1 MATLNALTPEAYT
14 RLEALAQR
22 LAGGISR
29 LLTNTRRRGQ
39 VSTVGSLFW
48 LHWTPETLT
57 DYRSTRLKDTEMPQR
72 VFMGLLNEGILMTQ
86 RGLGACS
93 LAMSDE
99 DVDRFVNALA
109 RVLAR
114 Q

>member
-1 MATLNALTPEAYT
+1 
-14 RLEALAQR
+14 
-22 LAGGISR
+22 
-29 LLTNTRRRGQ
+29 
-39 VSTVGSLFW
+39 
-48 LHWTPETLT
+48 
-57 DYRSTRLKDTEMPQR
+57 MPQR
-72 VFMGLLNEGILMTQ
+72 VFMGMLNEGILMTQ

-99 DVDRFVNALA
+99 DADRFVNALA

>member
-1 MATLNALTPEAYT
+1 MT
-14 RLEALAQR
+14 
-22 LAGGISR
+22 G
-29 LLTNTRRRGQ
+29 
-39 VSTVGSLFW
+39 VGSLFW
-48 LHWTPETLT
+48 LHWTPEALS
-57 DYRSTRLKDTEMPQR
+57 DYRSTRPKDAEMPER
-72 VFMGLLNEGILMTQ
+72 VFMGMLNEGILMTQ

-114 Q
+114 P